1 MMEGVTVKR
10 VGCGG
15 GWGVS
20 SLWRTAVRSGTRVDE
35 SDRDWDG
42 GGRGEGGDMMEG
54 ITAVRV
60 GGGGGVD
67 V

>member
-1 MMEGVTVKR
+1 M
-10 VGCGG
+10 
-15 GWGVS
+15 
-20 SLWRTAVRSGTRVDE
+20 DE
-35 SDRDWDG
+35 SDRGWDG
-42 GGRGEGGDMMEG
+42 GGGGEGGDMMEG